1 MDTHVLNALLSMQN
15 KIKTS
20 EQSMHELHN
29 TADEM
34 AKSIK
39 EEINKLHAKNE
50 ELRQSNMKLKEEI
63 IELQAR
69 CCEHDESSACILC
82 FEQRRNVLFRPCNH
96 LLICDN
102 CSGKTSFHECIV
114 CKHPIDSYEYA
125 YL

>member
-1 MDTHVLNALLSMQN
+1 MDTHVLNALLIMQN

-20 EQSMHELHN
+20 EQSMDELHK
-29 TADEM
+29 TADEL
-34 AKSIK
+34 AKSIR
-39 EEINKLHAKNE
+39 EEINFLNSKYEKMRDE
-50 ELRQSNMKLKEEI
+50 NMKLKGEI

-69 CCEHDESSACILC
+69 CCDQDESSACILC